1 LHFAS
6 SSRVSTFFHP
16 KGIGL
21 GKTNSF
27 KLQRWGQDKKKKNN
41 IKTKKMSS
49 QTALF
54 SPPKAPKLMW
64 KKHFKRVRQQ
74 TIDSI
79 PKYMTE
85 KRAKHSDEGLEMSLT
100 SEVGKEN
107 VGHAQSNGNTT
118 SIGKR
123 GKALHIYRAGGSR
136 KVEISEFQR
145 KREEK
150 LASRVALR
158 ILPKNEMPPVS
169 KRKPI
174 MTYIF

>member
-1 LHFAS
+1 M
-6 SSRVSTFFHP
+6 ST
-16 KGIGL
+16 
-21 GKTNSF
+21 
-27 KLQRWGQDKKKKNN
+27 
-41 IKTKKMSS
+41 
-49 QTALF
+49 QTVLF

-74 TIDSI
+74 TADSI

-85 KRAKHSDEGLEMSLT
+85 KRVKLSDEELKGSLMSA
-100 SEVGKEN
+100 VGKEN
-107 VGHAQSNGNTT
+107 VGEVQTNGNSTT
-118 SIGKR
+118 IGKR
-123 GKALHIYRAGGSR
+123 GKALHTYRAGGTSR
-136 KVEISEFQR
+136 KVEISELQR
-145 KREEK
+145 KREQK